1 MIDCRAIGDMIL
13 AARRLKVI
21 DQDECSKT
29 NKKDEA
35 KGKADTER
43 QKVGAGMRPHER
55 NKLKAAISMRPPEK
69 MPTMPKR
76 FMVVA
81 RQDDK
86 TA

>member
-43 QKVGAGMRPHER
+43 QKVGA
-55 NKLKAAISMRPPEK
+55 AC
-69 MPTMPKR
+69 
-76 FMVVA
+76 VA
-81 RQDDK
+81 
-86 TA
+86 